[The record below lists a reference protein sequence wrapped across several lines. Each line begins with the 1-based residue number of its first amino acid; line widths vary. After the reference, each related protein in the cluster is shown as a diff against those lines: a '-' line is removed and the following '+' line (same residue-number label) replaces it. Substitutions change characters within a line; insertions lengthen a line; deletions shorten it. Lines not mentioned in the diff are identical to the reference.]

1 MLIKLVEKNDEVIQ
15 INDLINY
22 IKKSDSIDECG
33 AIYSFEGIMRGKE
46 EEDIVNK
53 LILSTPDKDKTQ
65 KEMEEIAQ
73 EVKDKFGIKEI
84 AVVHYIGEFYSGDP
98 MFLVSIGGAHRT
110 ETLKALQ
117 ETIERVKF
125 DLAFK
130 KEEFVGNKTN
140 IILSGG

>member
-46 EEDIVNK
+46 EENIVNK

-125 DLAFK
+125 DLEFK

>member
-125 DLAFK
+125 DLEFK

>member
-1 MLIKLVEKNDEVIQ
+1 MLIKLVEKKDEVIQ
-15 INDLINY
+15 ITDLINYY
-22 IKKSDSIDECG
+22 IKKSDNINECG
-33 AIYSFEGIMRGKE
+33 AVYSFEGIMRGKE
-46 EEDIVNK
+46 DDIVNK
-53 LILSTPDKDKTQ
+53 LILTTPNKDKTQ

-84 AVVHYIGEFYSGDP
+84 AVVHYIGEFYSGDS
-98 MFLVSIGGAHRT
+98 MFLVSIGGGHRD

-125 DLAFK
+125 DLEFK
-130 KEEFVGNKTN
+130 KEEFVGDKTN

>member
-1 MLIKLVEKNDEVIQ
+1 MLIKLVEKNEEVIQ

-46 EEDIVNK
+46 EENIVNK

-125 DLAFK
+125 DLEFK